1 MIAILS
7 LLIDTNNITVSAPK
21 RIVPDLSL
29 VVSLFVPLTNA
40 VYILLARNVGLLM
53 SSRKSSC

>member
-21 RIVPDLSL
+21 RIAPDLSL

-40 VYILLARNVGLLM
+40 VFILLARNVGLLM
-53 SSRKSSC
+53 SSRESSC